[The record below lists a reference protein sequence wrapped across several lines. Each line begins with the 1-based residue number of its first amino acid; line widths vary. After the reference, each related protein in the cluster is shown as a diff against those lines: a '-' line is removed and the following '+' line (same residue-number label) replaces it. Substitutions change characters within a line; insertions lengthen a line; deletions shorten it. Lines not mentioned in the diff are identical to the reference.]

1 MKRSEIAKCL
11 DPYSLREYYR
21 SCPENKNKKASDME
35 YFINKTMEA
44 RARKEK
50 KSC

>member
-1 MKRSEIAKCL
+1 VKRDEGEKRG
-11 DPYSLREYYR
+11 D
-21 SCPENKNKKASDME
+21 KKASDME